1 MLYSVMNRRTRA
13 YDYFE
18 SGEQEPWHSPPPPR
32 TSGTSPLGAVPEE
45 AAWVLPASAKYMGSG
60 QNAKGRVAVR
70 SRASGSA
77 LPFGLGAVEPAFAV
91 AGAAA
96 AMVAGLALLVKGGN
110 QR

>member
-1 MLYSVMNRRTRA
+1 MNRRTRG

-18 SGEQEPWHSPPPPR
+18 SAETEPWHSPPPPR
-32 TSGTSPLGAVPEE
+32 AKTTSSLGSVPED

-60 QNAKGRVAVR
+60 DAAKGRVAVR
-70 SRASGSA
+70 SRGGGSA
-77 LPFGLGAVEPAFAV
+77 LGAVEPAVAV

-96 AMVAGLALLVKGGN
+96 AMVVGLALLVKGGN